1 MTRREPDWYKNAV
14 IYCLAVETFRD
25 GNGDGIGDMPGLIAS
40 LDHLDE
46 LGVDCL
52 WLEPFYPTPFN
63 DNGYDVADHRAVDPR
78 LGRVDDF
85 RALIEE
91 ADRRGIAVIVDLVF
105 NHTSD
110 QHPWFQS
117 ARSDVNSPYRGYYIW
132 TDDPEAHPEGPT
144 AFPTVEKATWTY
156 DEAARQWYFH
166 RFYRFE
172 PDLDIANPEVR
183 RELRE
188 TMEFWL
194 DLGAVGFRIDAAHFL
209 VQKLA
214 ERGDEDPHRPLK
226 EMHEVVS
233 ARRPDG
239 ILLAEADVEHEQL
252 PQFFD
257 GGREAQLVFN
267 FYLDNSLFLAFARKQ
282 AEPVARI
289 LRDLPRI
296 PRAGQWANFL
306 RNQDELNLSHL
317 TEDERQE
324 VFATFGRSPKE
335 SVFARGI
342 RRRLPPMLSSDRRR
356 LELAYSVLFA
366 THGTAVIG
374 YGDEIGMGDDL
385 DLPER
390 LSVRTPMQWSGERN
404 AGFSSAPADRL
415 IRPVIA
421 AGEYAYTRLN
431 VEAQRADHHS
441 LLRWTERVVR
451 VRHEHPEIGFGD
463 SRVLDAGD
471 PAALVQTCEWDRR
484 GLLSAHNFSDRT
496 TSLVLEG
503 PRNGTDVLA
512 DRRYARFDDGQL
524 ELGPYG
530 YRWVE
535 YGLAE

>member
-1 MTRREPDWYKNAV
+1 MVLP
-14 IYCLAVETFRD
+14 
-25 GNGDGIGDMPGLIAS
+25 P
-40 LDHLDE
+40 
-46 LGVDCL
+46 
-52 WLEPFYPTPFN
+52 
-63 DNGYDVADHRAVDPR
+63 
-78 LGRVDDF
+78 
-85 RALIEE
+85 
-91 ADRRGIAVIVDLVF
+91 
-105 NHTSD
+105 
-110 QHPWFQS
+110 
-117 ARSDVNSPYRGYYIW
+117 
-132 TDDPEAHPEGPT
+132 
-144 AFPTVEKATWTY
+144 
-156 DEAARQWYFH
+156 
-166 RFYRFE
+166 

-194 DLGAVGFRIDAAHFL
+194 DLGAAGFRIDAAHFL

-239 ILLAEADVEHEQL
+239 ILLAEADVEHDQL
-252 PQFFD
+252 PRFFD

-267 FYLDNSLFLAFARKQ
+267 FYLDNGLFLAFARKQ

-342 RRRLPPMLSSDRRR
+342 RRRLPPMLSADRRR

-421 AGEYAYTRLN
+421 AGEYAYKRLN

-441 LLRWTERVVR
+441 LLRWMERVVR